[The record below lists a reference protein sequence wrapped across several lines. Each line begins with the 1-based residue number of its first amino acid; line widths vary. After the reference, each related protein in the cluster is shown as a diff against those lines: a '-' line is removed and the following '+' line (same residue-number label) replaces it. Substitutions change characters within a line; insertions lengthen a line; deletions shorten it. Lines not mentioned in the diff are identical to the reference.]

1 MWIILQQIA
10 VKLYLHK
17 PRPPPMVSSSSD
29 PVISNHEAEATP
41 ATVRSN
47 IQGRVQEEMS
57 GADTAESVIQVK
69 VYLP

>member
-1 MWIILQQIA
+1 M
-10 VKLYLHK
+10 KLRLPK

-29 PVISNHEAEATP
+29 PVISNHEAVAEAEATP
-41 ATVRSN
+41 ANVRSN